1 MEPSS
6 QESVLRKN
14 NMAMNST
21 VLQGL
26 IKSEL
31 LSLMSGT
38 VLSDAQLTA
47 FSLAIATA
55 VVTHITTSAVVIVG
69 PNTGTVT

>member
-1 MEPSS
+1 MTMSI
-6 QESVLRKN
+6 
-14 NMAMNST
+14 T

-31 LSLMSGT
+31 LSLMTGT
-38 VLSDAQLTA
+38 LLDDSQLSA

-55 VVTHITTSAVVIVG
+55 VVTHITTDAVVHAG
-69 PNTGTVT
+69 PYTGNIT

>member
-14 NMAMNST
+14 NMAMSST

>member
-1 MEPSS
+1 MTMS
-6 QESVLRKN
+6 
-14 NMAMNST
+14 AT

-31 LSLMSGT
+31 TSLMTGT
-38 VLSDAQLTA
+38 VLDDAQLSA

-55 VVTHITTSAVVIVG
+55 VVNHITTSAVVQAG
-69 PNTGTVT
+69 PYSGKVS

>member
-1 MEPSS
+1 
-6 QESVLRKN
+6 
-14 NMAMNST
+14 MAMSST